1 MPPESVATFLPC
13 KQQCSRGLALRILP
27 EGLFVLWQWCGF
39 LRQRIGDLE
48 QAWRAY
54 V

>member
-1 MPPESVATFLPC
+1 MPPESVAMFTMQAAAQP
-13 KQQCSRGLALRILP
+13 GLALRILP
-27 EGLFVLWQWCGF
+27 EGLFVLWQWCGCP
-39 LRQRIGDLE
+39 RQPIGDLE